1 MKEQNILEE
10 LLYFY
15 ERHGNEEGWVKRHHD
30 LLQTYVMEV
39 RHLVYEDYVKYID
52 KIGNLPCDI
61 YYEIV
66 DNIKSQKDSQDIKMA
81 LPILQDFLSCAERYN
96 RENKTKVT
104 EKEKEIK
111 AWLYYYL
118 SDLYFR
124 LGIVDITIQYAKE
137 FLLVRY
143 DIDPE
148 VVEGVISNV
157 YEILYKSYDMKNLQE
172 ERKRYFREH
181 LVHKINDVYE
191 VGRHDEVKRA
201 ARMLLDNFPDDKLDG
216 VNDYFEIIPY
226 LMKEG
231 EISGDTAIR
240 LLEERL
246 RELKEIIRDIL
257 KRKNGSQQ
265 EKNNLQQEKKK
276 EKKDTEESLRL
287 LNLQLS
293 KEYRAIDSECE
304 EKVQSL
310 FGELWE
316 TLEDYSKQ
324 KLIMADSTLKSVEL
338 GIGRGS
344 EIEIKGICK
353 NYFDVVEKEIN
364 FKIFEP
370 FRKYI
375 KTQNKI
381 GQILYLKGLSNF
393 SKHLVFY
400 MQRRYSALNLGQIME
415 ILEMIKSGYQKHLV
429 LKELRNFIKKH
440 TYKGILLRE
449 EIQKNINILRDFRN
463 KLLVHDKKYTKV
475 TLQLCYRCRRIV
487 TGDESEGILI
497 QFLRDLK

>member
-1 MKEQNILEE
+1 MEEQNILEE

-15 ERHGNEEGWVKRHHD
+15 ERHGNEKRWTERYHD
-30 LLQTYVMEV
+30 LFQTYIREV

-81 LPILQDFLSCAERYN
+81 LPILNDFLSCAERYN

-104 EKEKEIK
+104 EEEKEIK

-124 LGIVDITIQYAKE
+124 LGIVDMVIQYAKE

-172 ERKRYFREH
+172 ERKRCFREH

-191 VGRHDEVKRA
+191 VDRHDEVKRA

-216 VNDYFEIIPY
+216 VNDHFEIIPY

-231 EISGDTAIR
+231 ELPFDTGKR

-246 RELKEIIRDIL
+246 RELEEIIRDIH
-257 KRKNGSQQ
+257 SQQ
-265 EKNNLQQEKKK
+265 EKNNLQQAKENKK
-276 EKKDTEESLRL
+276 ESLRL

-293 KEYRAIDSECE
+293 EEYRVIESECE
-304 EKVQSL
+304 EKLQSL
-310 FGELWE
+310 FGELWDI
-316 TLEDYSKQ
+316 LEDYSKQ
-324 KLIMADSTLKSVEL
+324 RLIMADSTLKSVEL
-338 GIGRGS
+338 GISRGS

-353 NYFDVVEKEIN
+353 NYFDVIEKEIN
-364 FKIFEP
+364 LKIFEP

-381 GQILYLKGLSNF
+381 GQILYLTGLSNF
-393 SKHLVFY
+393 SKHLFSY
-400 MQRRYSALNLGQIME
+400 MQGRYSALNLGQIME
-415 ILEMIKSGYQKHLV
+415 ILEMIKSAYQKHQV

-449 EIQKNINILRDFRN
+449 EIQKDTNILRDFRN

-487 TGDESEGILI
+487 IGDKSKSILM
-497 QFLRDLK
+497 QFLRDLKISSGEHNT

>member
-10 LLYFY
+10 ILYSY
-15 ERHGNEEGWVKRHHD
+15 ERHGNEDGWAERHHS
-30 LLQTYVMEV
+30 LLRKYIREV
-39 RHLVYEDYVKYID
+39 RHLVYEDYVNYID
-52 KIGNLPCDI
+52 KINHLLYDI

-66 DNIKSQKDSQDIKMA
+66 DRIKNEEDSKDINMA
-81 LPILQDFLSCAERYN
+81 LSILQDFLICAERYN

-104 EKEKEIK
+104 EKEKENK

-124 LGIVDITIQYAKE
+124 LGIVDIAIQYAKE

-157 YEILYKSYDMKNLQE
+157 YKILYKSYDRKNLQE

-191 VGRHDEVKRA
+191 LGRHDEIKRTV
-201 ARMLLDNFPDDKLDG
+201 RMLLDSFPDDKLDG
-216 VNDYFEIIPY
+216 VNDYFEIIYY

-231 EISGDTAIR
+231 ELPFDTGKR

-246 RELKEIIRDIL
+246 RELEEIIRDAQ
-257 KRKNGSQQ
+257 KRKDVSQQ
-265 EKNNLQQEKKK
+265 EKINLQQEK
-276 EKKDTEESLRL
+276 ENTEERVRL

-293 KEYRAIDSECE
+293 DKYRTIDSECE
-304 EKVQSL
+304 EKLQSL
-310 FGELWE
+310 FGELWK
-316 TLEDYSKQ
+316 TLGDYSKQ
-324 KLIMADSTLKSVEL
+324 KLIMADSTLRSVKL

-375 KTQNKI
+375 GTQNEMD
-381 GQILYLKGLSNF
+381 QMLYLKGLSNF
-393 SKHLVFY
+393 SKHLGFY
-400 MQRRYSALNLGQIME
+400 MQGRYSSLNLGQIME
-415 ILEMIKSGYQKHLV
+415 ILEMIKSGHQKHPV
-429 LKELRNFIKKH
+429 LKELRNFINKH
-440 TYKGILLRE
+440 TNKGILLRE
-449 EIQKNINILRDFRN
+449 EIQKNMNILRDFRN
-463 KLLVHDKKYTKV
+463 KLLVHDKKYMAV
-475 TLQLCYRCRRIV
+475 TVQLCYRCRGIV
-487 TGDESEGILI
+487 IGNKSEGILI
-497 QFLRDLK
+497 QFLRDLR